1 MDGADGVRA
10 AACRALEGCPRGRP
24 PRGALWPPK
33 IRTRG
38 QSDDRD
44 GARSRRAIHRHCLSV
59 IVGITA
65 IASVLVIIDF
75 PSKRSSG
82 LNLRSR
88 LQAAFSFSITTH
100 KEAAKVTP
108 DGSHL
113 ARCVVIAYEAH
124 AATWLAT
131 TAALVADPKGTTVH
145 IIIRSVTDTRQ
156 EH

>member
-1 MDGADGVRA
+1 
-10 AACRALEGCPRGRP
+10 
-24 PRGALWPPK
+24 
-33 IRTRG
+33 
-38 QSDDRD
+38 
-44 GARSRRAIHRHCLSV
+44 LSV
-59 IVGITA
+59 SNCRDHRYSERACHHRFSEQT
-65 IASVLVIIDF
+65 IIGF
-75 PSKRSSG
+75 EFEKSPSSS
-82 LNLRSR
+82 
-88 LQAAFSFSITTH
+88 FFFFHYHTH